1 MFKVA
6 KNTRNL
12 IMRPVWCGEGGGES
26 NNVVG
31 LVILWFYELRLNVYG
46 DLGDLLET
54 YIHTYC
60 SILY

>member
-1 MFKVA
+1 MG
-6 KNTRNL
+6 R
-12 IMRPVWCGEGGGES
+12 GES

-31 LVILWFYELRLNVYG
+31 LVILWFYELCLNVYG